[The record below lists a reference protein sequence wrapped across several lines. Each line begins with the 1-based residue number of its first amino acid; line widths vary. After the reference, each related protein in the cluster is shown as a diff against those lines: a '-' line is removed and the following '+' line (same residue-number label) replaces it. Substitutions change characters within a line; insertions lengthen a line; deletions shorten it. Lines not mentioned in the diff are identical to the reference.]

1 MMSELVISLR
11 LVQTSETA
19 FLATAARAAHRIV
32 DGAPRILDDHLAGP
46 LLGSR
51 AEELLAYHRQHGDHP
66 ILAGARAQT
75 VVRSAFA
82 ETALTAFVH
91 RGPSQYLVLG
101 AGLDS
106 SPYRL
111 DLTGVPV
118 FEVDQPATQAAKQAA
133 LASLGI
139 DTADVTFVPVDLAAG
154 APLPTS
160 LAAAGFDRSRRTFVT
175 WLGVVMYLSPPEV
188 EHTVAELADTL
199 APGSELV
206 FDHMLPADLRDTD
219 GNDYAAQVSAMAAA
233 GGEPWRSTW
242 SPDEAAAM
250 LTKHDWR
257 VLAQPDART
266 AVPAELWD
274 RADALRPL
282 GLSALTHARLGG

>member
-1 MMSELVISLR
+1 MMSELMASLR

-32 DGAPRILDDHLAGP
+32 DGAPRILDDHLALP
-46 LLGSR
+46 LLGQR

-82 ETALTAFVH
+82 ETALAAFVH
-91 RGPSQYLVLG
+91 RGPSQYLLLG

-111 DLTGVPV
+111 DLADVPV
-118 FEVDQPATQAAKQAA
+118 FEIDQPATQAAKRAA
-133 LASLGI
+133 LAEAG
-139 DTADVTFVPVDLAAG
+139 VDLAGVTFAASLGETVAG
-154 APLPTS
+154 L
-160 LAAAGFDRSRRTFVT
+160 DRSRRSFVT
-175 WLGVVMYLSPPEV
+175 WLGVVMYLSAAEV
-188 EHTVAELADTL
+188 ERTVAELADTL

-206 FDHMLPADLRDTD
+206 FDHMLPADLRDAG

-242 SPDEAAAM
+242 SPTSAATM
-250 LTKHDWR
+250 LTRHGWQ

-266 AVPAELWD
+266 AVPPEMWK

-282 GLSALTHARLGG
+282 GLAALTHARLTKVDRRSA

>member
-1 MMSELVISLR
+1 MMSELMASLR

-32 DGAPRILDDHLAGP
+32 DGTPRILDDHLALP
-46 LLGSR
+46 LLGQR

-82 ETALTAFVH
+82 ETALVAFVH
-91 RGPSQYLVLG
+91 RGPSQYLLLG

-118 FEVDQPATQAAKQAA
+118 FEVDQPATQAAKRAA
-133 LASLGI
+133 LAAAGI
-139 DTADVTFVPVDLAAG
+139 YTAGVTFLAAG
-154 APLPTS
+154 ASVGETV
-160 LAAAGFDRSRRTFVT
+160 AGLDRSRRSFVT
-175 WLGVVMYLSPPEV
+175 WLGVVMYLSPAEV
-188 EHTVAELADTL
+188 ERTVAELADTL

-206 FDHMLPADLRDTD
+206 FDHMLPADLRDAG

-233 GGEPWRSTW
+233 GGEPWLSTW
-242 SPDEAAAM
+242 SPSSAATM
-250 LTKHDWR
+250 LTRHGWQ

-266 AVPAELWD
+266 AVPPAMWN
-274 RADALRPL
+274 RTDALRPL
-282 GLSALTHARLGG
+282 GLAALTHARLGEAERHSA

>member
-1 MMSELVISLR
+1 M
-11 LVQTSETA
+11 QTSETA

-32 DGAPRILDDHLAGP
+32 DGAPRILDDHLAAP

-82 ETALTAFVH
+82 ETALAAFVH
-91 RGPSQYLVLG
+91 RGPSQYLLLG

-106 SPYRL
+106 SAYRL

-118 FEVDQPATQAAKQAA
+118 FEVDQPATQAAKRAA
-133 LASLGI
+133 LAAAGI
-139 DTADVTFVPVDLAAG
+139 SAADVTFVPAG
-154 APLPTS
+154 GPLP
-160 LAAAGFDRSRRTFVT
+160 AALVGAGFDVARPTFVT
-175 WLGVVMYLSPPEV
+175 WLGVVMYLSPAEV
-188 EHTVAELADTL
+188 EQTVAELASTL

-206 FDHMLPADLRDTD
+206 FDHMLPADLRDAE
-219 GNDYAAQVSAMAAA
+219 GNNYAAQVSAVAAA

-242 SPDEAAAM
+242 SPASAAAM
-250 LTKHDWR
+250 LTRHGWQ
-257 VLAQPDART
+257 VLAQPDTRT
-266 AVPAELWD
+266 AVPAAMWT
-274 RADALRPL
+274 RSDALRPL
-282 GLSALTHARLGG
+282 GLASLTHARLEN